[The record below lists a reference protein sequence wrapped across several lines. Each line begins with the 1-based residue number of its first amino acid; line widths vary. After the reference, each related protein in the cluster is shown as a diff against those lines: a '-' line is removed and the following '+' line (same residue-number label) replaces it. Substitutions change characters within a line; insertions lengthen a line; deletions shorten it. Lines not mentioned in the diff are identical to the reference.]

1 MRYAFAPIAFG
12 LGANALVVRQATQ
25 CFKLEASGGASGV
38 LGQLDDG
45 QNRVGNGGLP
55 TSCYCLD
62 GNGGFTD
69 SNGRGCI
76 LTPPTT
82 QFQCDVGATPTNG
95 FAVGPNGGVTYNGSG
110 KFYACPVND
119 NGEYNV
125 YTTPA
130 PGQAKCVEISLGSA
144 GSCGAGATQ
153 PAGSQPAGTPPVAT
167 ATVPAGTPPAATYP
181 AGTPPAGTPPAGTP
195 PAGTPPA
202 GTPPAGT
209 PPVATATVPAGTPPA
224 GKPSGMPGKPSDM
237 PGKPGQSGMPGKPS
251 GMPGKPSGMPEYP
264 GQPGKPQQSGKP
276 GYPAMSEGQKP
287 SQPAPGVPQESEC
300 VHSVVTVTVTAPAAP
315 PAETHPAPP
324 AETHPAPSETKP
336 APPAETHPAPP
347 AETHPAPPAETHP
360 APPAETHPAPPAETH
375 PAPSVTK
382 PAPPAETTPT
392 KPDDTDD
399 DVDNG
404 GEGSCPKDLNGNYEY
419 PHLIVPVDSEQP
431 DKAHDT
437 SYNGKIDSHT
447 CTIFNFDIP
456 ASMAGKKCSAMF
468 MLPKKEDL
476 ETSDYTMS
484 GHGKCTI
491 SKLKGPADAMT
502 TYKNMPAKDKDV
514 ASMEMTPGNTY
525 PVETGDCEAGKT
537 VSYMICGSGDF
548 SMDYFQDYNPSPIG
562 MYVRQC

>member
-55 TSCYCLD
+55 TGCYCLD

-130 PGQAKCVEISLGSA
+130 PGQEKCVEISLGSA

-153 PAGSQPAGTPPVAT
+153 PAGSQPAGTPPAATATGPAGTPPVAT
-167 ATVPAGTPPAATYP
+167 ATVPAGTPPAGTY
-181 AGTPPAGTPPAGTP
+181 
-195 PAGTPPA
+195 
-202 GTPPAGT
+202 PAGT
-209 PPVATATVPAGTPPA
+209 PPVATATVPAGTPPAGTPPAGTPPA

-237 PGKPGQSGMPGKPS
+237 PGKPSDMPGKPS
-251 GMPGKPSGMPEYP
+251 GMPGMPSGMPEYP

-300 VHSVVTVTVTAPAAP
+300 VPSVVTVTVTAPAAP
-315 PAETHPAPP
+315 PAGTN
-324 AETHPAPSETKP
+324 PAPSETKP
-336 APPAETHPAPP
+336 APPAETHPAPS
-347 AETHPAPPAETHP
+347 AETHPAPPAETYPAASATMP
-360 APPAETHPAPPAETH
+360 APPAGSKPAET
-375 PAPSVTK
+375 P
-382 PAPPAETTPT
+382 EN
-392 KPDDTDD
+392 PDDG
-399 DVDNG
+399 VNNG
-404 GEGSCPKDLNGNYEY
+404 GEGSCPQDLNGNYEY

-437 SYNGKIDSHT
+437 SYNGMVDSHT

-484 GHGKCTI
+484 GHGECTV

-502 TYKNMPAKDKDV
+502 TYKNMPAKEKDV
-514 ASMEMTPGNTY
+514 AHMEMTPGNTY

-537 VSYMICGSGDF
+537 VTYMICGSGDF
-548 SMDYFQDYNPSPIG
+548 SMDYFQDYNPSPLG
-562 MYVRQC
+562 MYVREC

>member
-55 TSCYCLD
+55 TGCYCLD

-130 PGQAKCVEISLGSA
+130 PGQEKCVEISLGSA

-167 ATVPAGTPPAATYP
+167 ATGPAGTPPVATATVP
-181 AGTPPAGTPPAGTP
+181 AGTPPAGTY
-195 PAGTPPA
+195 PA

-224 GKPSGMPGKPSDM
+224 GTPPAGTPPAGKPSGMPGKPSDM
-237 PGKPGQSGMPGKPS
+237 PGKPSGMPGKPS
-251 GMPGKPSGMPEYP
+251 GMPGMPSGMPEYP

-276 GYPAMSEGQKP
+276 GYPAMSEGMKP

-300 VHSVVTVTVTAPAAP
+300 VPSVVTVTVTAPAAP
-315 PAETHPAPP
+315 PAGTN
-324 AETHPAPSETKP
+324 PAPSETKP

-347 AETHPAPPAETHP
+347 AETHPAPPAETYPAASATMP
-360 APPAETHPAPPAETH
+360 APPAGSKPAET
-375 PAPSVTK
+375 PENP
-382 PAPPAETTPT
+382 
-392 KPDDTDD
+392 DD
-399 DVDNG
+399 DVNNG
-404 GEGSCPKDLNGNYEY
+404 GEGSCPQDLNGNYEY

-431 DKAHDT
+431 DKAYDT
-437 SYNGKIDSHT
+437 SYNGMVDSHT

-484 GHGKCTI
+484 GHGECTV

-502 TYKNMPAKDKDV
+502 TYKNMPAKEKDV
-514 ASMEMTPGNTY
+514 AHMEMTPGNTY

-537 VSYMICGSGDF
+537 VTYMICGSGDF
-548 SMDYFQDYNPSPIG
+548 SMDYFQDYNPSPLG
-562 MYVRQC
+562 MYVREC

>member
-55 TSCYCLD
+55 TGCYCLD

-153 PAGSQPAGTPPVAT
+153 PASSQPPGSQPAGTPPVAT
-167 ATVPAGTPPAATYP
+167 ATG
-181 AGTPPAGTPPAGTP
+181 
-195 PAGTPPA
+195 
-202 GTPPAGT
+202 PAGT

-224 GKPSGMPGKPSDM
+224 GIPPAGTPPSGTPGMPGST
-237 PGKPGQSGMPGKPS
+237 GYPGQPS

-300 VHSVVTVTVTAPAAP
+300 VPRVVTVTVTAPAAP
-315 PAETHPAPP
+315 PAETNPAPSETKPAPP
-324 AETHPAPSETKP
+324 AETNP

-347 AETHPAPPAETHP
+347 AETHPAASETMP
-360 APPAETHPAPPAETH
+360 APPAGSKPAET
-375 PAPSVTK
+375 P
-382 PAPPAETTPT
+382 EN
-392 KPDDTDD
+392 PDDG
-399 DVDNG
+399 VNNG
-404 GEGSCPKDLNGNYEY
+404 GEGSCPQDLNGNYEY

-431 DKAHDT
+431 DKAHGT

-491 SKLKGPADAMT
+491 SKLKGPADATT
-502 TYKNMPAKDKDV
+502 TYKNMPAKEEDV
-514 ASMEMTPGNTY
+514 ASMEMTPGHTY
-525 PVETGDCEAGKT
+525 SVETGDCEAGKT

>member
-55 TSCYCLD
+55 TGCYCLD

-130 PGQAKCVEISLGSA
+130 PGQEKCVEISLGSA

-167 ATVPAGTPPAATYP
+167 ATG
-181 AGTPPAGTPPAGTP
+181 
-195 PAGTPPA
+195 
-202 GTPPAGT
+202 PAGT
-209 PPVATATVPAGTPPA
+209 PPVATATVPAGTPPAGTYPAGTPPVATATVPAGTPPAGTPPAGTPPA

-237 PGKPGQSGMPGKPS
+237 PGKPSGMPGKPS
-251 GMPGKPSGMPEYP
+251 GMPGMPSGMPEYP

-276 GYPAMSEGQKP
+276 GYPAMSEGMKP

-300 VHSVVTVTVTAPAAP
+300 VPSVVTVTVTAPAAP
-315 PAETHPAPP
+315 PVETNPAPSETKPASPAETHPAPP
-324 AETHPAPSETKP
+324 AETQP

-347 AETHPAPPAETHP
+347 AETYPAASATMPAPPAGSK
-360 APPAETHPAPPAETH
+360 PAETPEN
-375 PAPSVTK
+375 
-382 PAPPAETTPT
+382 
-392 KPDDTDD
+392 PDDG
-399 DVDNG
+399 VNNG
-404 GEGSCPKDLNGNYEY
+404 GEGSCPQDLNGNYEY

-437 SYNGKIDSHT
+437 SYNGMVDSHT

-484 GHGKCTI
+484 GHGECTV

-502 TYKNMPAKDKDV
+502 TYKNMPAKEKDV
-514 ASMEMTPGNTY
+514 AHMEMTPGNTY

-537 VSYMICGSGDF
+537 VTYMICGSGDF
-548 SMDYFQDYNPSPIG
+548 SMDYFQDYNPSPLG